1 MVAGNS
7 AAANIEGFVYMAMN
21 AFYQATISFTSQNYG
36 AGKYNRINRIL
47 LTGQGCVI
55 VVGVVLGNLAV
66 LFGHQLLHI
75 YSSNPDV
82 IAAGMVR
89 LHIISATYAL
99 CGIMD
104 VMVGALRGLNYSVLP
119 MVVSLVGACGL
130 RLVWIATVFQMPEFH
145 TVQIVYLSYPITWII
160 TLSTHILCYCIIK
173 RRLTKKLALQPA
185 AN

>member
-1 MVAGNS
+1 M
-7 AAANIEGFVYMAMN
+7 
-21 AFYQATISFTSQNYG
+21 
-36 AGKYNRINRIL
+36 
-47 LTGQGCVI
+47 TGQGCVI

-145 TVQIVYLSYPITWII
+145 TVQVVYLSYPITWII

-185 AN
+185 VN

>member
-1 MVAGNS
+1 M
-7 AAANIEGFVYMAMN
+7 
-21 AFYQATISFTSQNYG
+21 
-36 AGKYNRINRIL
+36 
-47 LTGQGCVI
+47 TGQGCVI

-99 CGIMD
+99 CGIMV

-145 TVQIVYLSYPITWII
+145 TVQVVYLSYPITWII
-160 TLSTHILCYCIIK
+160 TL
-173 RRLTKKLALQPA
+173 
-185 AN
+185 

>member
-1 MVAGNS
+1 
-7 AAANIEGFVYMAMN
+7 
-21 AFYQATISFTSQNYG
+21 
-36 AGKYNRINRIL
+36 
-47 LTGQGCVI
+47 
-55 VVGVVLGNLAV
+55 
-66 LFGHQLLHI
+66 
-75 YSSNPDV
+75 
-82 IAAGMVR
+82 MVR

-145 TVQIVYLSYPITWII
+145 TVQVVYLSYPITWII
-160 TLSTHILCYCIIK
+160 TLSTHILCYYIIK